1 MKILV
6 IHASA
11 GAGHQKA
18 AEAIYHGLK
27 KYTNHDVVL
36 KDALDT
42 LTPAFKYLY
51 RKSYFVF
58 ISKMPALWRHAFALL
73 DKRGLQPM
81 WRTLRR
87 IYNRIHARGLHR
99 YLTEEQF
106 DVIIACHFMPVEV
119 SSALKRQGKIKSKLI
134 TCVTDYDV
142 HHIWLGSH
150 VDIYA
155 VATDWTK
162 EALTKLGVPAEKIN
176 VTGIPTN
183 EKFGQRQDMVVL
195 KKKLQLK
202 PDIFTALIATGS
214 FGIGPIEAI
223 IDQLEGVQV
232 IVVCGH
238 GKPLFE
244 RLKKNEDKRPLV
256 KVLGLVD
263 NMHELMAVSDVMIT
277 KPGGLSISEALVSQL
292 PMIFFSAIP
301 GQEENNVKVL
311 REYGI
316 GISDKTISEIAAE
329 VKHFQTSHDA
339 FLAAVKRTQAIARP
353 SAVRDIISLI

>member
-18 AEAIYHGLK
+18 AEAIYQGLK
-27 KYTNHDVVL
+27 KYTSHEVVI
-36 KDALDT
+36 KDALDI

-51 RKSYFVF
+51 RRSYFLF
-58 ISKMPALWRHAFALL
+58 ISKMPWLWRHAFAIL
-73 DKRGLQPM
+73 DKPGLQPL
-81 WRTLRR
+81 WRRLRR

-99 YLTEEQF
+99 YLIKEQF
-106 DVIIACHFMPVEV
+106 DVVIACHFMPVEV
-119 SSALKRQGKIKSKLI
+119 TSALKRQGKVNSKLI
-134 TCVTDYDV
+134 VCVTDYDV

-150 VDIYA
+150 ADKYA

-162 EALTKLGVPAEKIN
+162 EALIKLGVTGDKIA

-183 EKFGQRQDMVVL
+183 EKFAQRPDILSL
-195 KKKLQLK
+195 KQKLGIK
-202 PDIFTALIATGS
+202 PDTFTVLIATGS
-214 FGIGPIEAI
+214 FGIGPIEQI

-238 GKPLFE
+238 SKKLYE
-244 RLKKNEDKRPLV
+244 RLSNIDRPLV
-256 KVLGLVD
+256 KVFGLVD
-263 NMHELMAVSDVMIT
+263 NMHELMAVSNVMIT

-301 GQEENNVKVL
+301 GQEENNIKVL

-316 GISDKTISEIAAE
+316 GISDKTIPEIAAE
-329 VKHFQTSHDA
+329 VKHLQSSQDA
-339 FLAAVKRTQAIARP
+339 FLAAVKRTQTIARP
-353 SAVRDIISLI
+353 SAVRDIVALI